1 MFSDMGEIYVKV
13 SGVDLSKMNPMG
25 FKGNAMR
32 LTLPEHWKPRFLSIG
47 AAVFMVGWLAPALA
61 SSFPQISLREL
72 PDPLRSVWFEL
83 KPEMTPMSHCATAF
97 DSHTDGDRMVFRCSI
112 HIKMSAE
119 GERRAMRY
127 CEEKRAEKNI
137 KMPCKL
143 VVE

>member
-1 MFSDMGEIYVKV
+1 MAVAHRW
-13 SGVDLSKMNPMG
+13 G
-25 FKGNAMR
+25 FKR
-32 LTLPEHWKPRFLSIG
+32 LAWRASVALFLGS
-47 AAVFMVGWLAPALA
+47 ALA
-61 SSFPQISLREL
+61 TAGTTPFPRIALREL
-72 PDPLRSVWFEL
+72 PDPLRGIWLEL

-97 DSHTDGDRMVFRCSI
+97 DSYTDGERMVFRCSI

-127 CEEKRAEKNI
+127 CEEKRMEKNI

>member
-1 MFSDMGEIYVKV
+1 MTHRMHLFGRVGLMALCVMAGLACVAVQAKAI
-13 SGVDLSKMNPMG
+13 
-25 FKGNAMR
+25 GNYP
-32 LTLPEHWKPRFLSIG
+32 TIN
-47 AAVFMVGWLAPALA
+47 V
-61 SSFPQISLREL
+61 REL
-72 PDPLRSVWFEL
+72 PDPLRSVYKEL
-83 KPEMTPMSHCATAF
+83 KPEMTEMSHCAAAF
-97 DSHTDGDRMVFRCSI
+97 DSHSDGAKMVFRCSI

>member
-1 MFSDMGEIYVKV
+1 MAVAHRWT
-13 SGVDLSKMNPMG
+13 
-25 FKGNAMR
+25 FKR
-32 LTLPEHWKPRFLSIG
+32 LARHGGIG
-47 AAVFMVGWLAPALA
+47 LLMAGLLATAGATP
-61 SSFPQISLREL
+61 FPHIPLREL
-72 PDPLRSVWFEL
+72 PDPLRGIWLEL

-97 DSHTDGDRMVFRCSI
+97 DSYTDSERMVFRCSI